1 MKLLRVGA
9 KGAEKPA
16 ILAGDGTI
24 RDLSGII
31 PDLAGAALSDE
42 SLERVR
48 AVDPASLPQLSADER
63 IGPCV
68 GQVGKFICIGLNYS
82 DHAA

>member
-16 ILAGDGTI
+16 ILAEDGTI

-31 PDLAGAALSDE
+31 PDLAGSALSDA
-42 SLERVR
+42 SLEQIR
-48 AVDPASLPQLSADER
+48 AVDLSGLPQLSADER

-68 GQVGKFICIGLNYS
+68 GQVG
-82 DHAA
+82 